1 MLLPTRLPGGLPV
14 TLLLPSRTSNAVSPT
29 RFRAGFCGGSMWL
42 QSPISVSRSD
52 RFQVG
57 MLPGSLPSMLPP
69 ALLRED
75 GRPSAPLLSSILSSF
90 PRSILLLSFFPDQN
104 SCTTQLR

>member
-1 MLLPTRLPGGLPV
+1 
-14 TLLLPSRTSNAVSPT
+14 
-29 RFRAGFCGGSMWL
+29 MWL

-75 GRPSAPLLSSILSSF
+75 SLPSAPLLLLSCLLSCVLSCFFPSFLLASGRRSGRGFFGSSSIDL
-90 PRSILLLSFFPDQN
+90 PDFFFKKKW
-104 SCTTQLR
+104 LFF